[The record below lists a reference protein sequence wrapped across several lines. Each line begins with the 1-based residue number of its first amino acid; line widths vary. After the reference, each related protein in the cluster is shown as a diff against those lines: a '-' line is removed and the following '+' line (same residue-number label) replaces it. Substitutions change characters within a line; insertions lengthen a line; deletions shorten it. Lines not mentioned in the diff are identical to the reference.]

1 MTGTGR
7 SGATGPDGV
16 AGARATGP
24 AAPAAAP
31 SALAA
36 PEVVPAGRTGP
47 GRPVGPNGPGVP
59 SGPDGVPS
67 SSEGSGGSDRA
78 FGARLMAPLLLGSLL
93 NPINSTMIATAL
105 VAIGQDFH
113 VGAAGTAWLIS
124 AMYLSS
130 AVGQPSMGRLADRVG
145 PRRVF
150 AAGALTV
157 CAAGVIGA
165 LAPTFGLLIVS
176 RVVLGIGTAA
186 AYPAAMAIL
195 RAESRRVGRPAPRYV
210 LGRLSLAALGSAAV
224 GPTLGGLLAATAG
237 WRAVFAVNIP
247 LALLALLGALAWLP
261 ADEKDAG
268 AGRSGSGR
276 VPGSPGGAG
285 ASGSLDPLGIAL
297 FAATL
302 TCAMFF
308 VLRLEDPQ
316 WLLLTPTGV
325 LAGVLVWWQ
334 LRHPAP
340 FLDLRMLA
348 RNGALVRT
356 YLRHGLAYLVI
367 YCVLYGFS
375 QWLEE
380 AHGFSSF
387 HAGLVMLPMS
397 GAAAFCSI
405 AGART
410 KGIRAPLTVAAG
422 CLAVGSAVFLL
433 LQGTSPLV
441 ALLCAGALFGIP
453 QGLASTGNQ
462 AAVYAQA
469 PADGVGSAA
478 GLQRTAQYLGAIIA
492 SSLIGLLYGERA
504 SDSGLHAIALI
515 GVVLG
520 LLLLALTLA
529 DRGLRPGATGTGD

>member
-1 MTGTGR
+1 MSNLSAPGPGGTPEATTAPAAVTTPQETG
-7 SGATGPDGV
+7 A
-16 AGARATGP
+16 P
-24 AAPAAAP
+24 AAPGAAI
-31 SALAA
+31 
-36 PEVVPAGRTGP
+36 
-47 GRPVGPNGPGVP
+47 
-59 SGPDGVPS
+59 
-67 SSEGSGGSDRA
+67 GSGRA

-113 VGAAGTAWLIS
+113 VGAADTAWLIS
-124 AMYLSS
+124 AMYLAS

-165 LAPTFGLLIVS
+165 LAPTFALLIVS

-186 AYPAAMAIL
+186 AYPAAMAVL
-195 RAESRRVGRPAPRYV
+195 RAESARTGRPTPRYV
-210 LGRLSLAALGSAAV
+210 LGRLSLAALGSAAI

-261 ADEKDAG
+261 ADRKEARP
-268 AGRSGSGR
+268 GRGE
-276 VPGSPGGAG
+276 P
-285 ASGSLDPLGIAL
+285 ASASLDPLGIAL
-297 FAATL
+297 FAAAL
-302 TCAMFF
+302 TCAMVFL
-308 VLRLEDPQ
+308 LRLADPQ
-316 WLLLTPTGV
+316 WLLLAPAGV

-340 FLDLRMLA
+340 FIDLRMLA

-356 YLRHGLAYLVI
+356 YLRQGLTYLVI

-375 QWLEE
+375 QWLEQ
-380 AHGFSSF
+380 AHGASSLQ
-387 HAGLVMLPMS
+387 AGLIMLPMS
-397 GAAAFCSI
+397 LAAAVCSI
-405 AGART
+405 VGART
-410 KGIRAPLTVAAG
+410 KGIRAPLTLAAA

-433 LQGTSPLV
+433 LHGTGPLV

-469 PADGVGSAA
+469 PADGVGAAA
-478 GLQRTAQYLGAIIA
+478 GLQRTAQYLGAITA
-492 SSLIGLLYGERA
+492 SGLLGLLYGQRA
-504 SDSGLHAIALI
+504 SDSGLHQIALI

-520 LLLLALTLA
+520 LLLFLLTLA
-529 DRGLRPGATGTGD
+529 DRGLRPGATGTGG

>member
-1 MTGTGR
+1 MNAAAEPERDGAAPQAAASPAVATAGGTGR
-7 SGATGPDGV
+7 T
-16 AGARATGP
+16 
-24 AAPAAAP
+24 AAPGAP
-31 SALAA
+31 DDS
-36 PEVVPAGRTGP
+36 
-47 GRPVGPNGPGVP
+47 GRP
-59 SGPDGVPS
+59 
-67 SSEGSGGSDRA
+67 

-93 NPINSTMIATAL
+93 NPLNSTMIATAL

-113 VGAAGTAWLIS
+113 VGPAGTAWLVS

-130 AVGQPSMGRLADRVG
+130 AVGQPALGRLADRIG

-157 CAAGVIGA
+157 CAAGLIGA
-165 LAPTFGLLIVS
+165 LAPGFTLLIVS

-186 AYPAAMAIL
+186 AYPAAMALL
-195 RAESRRVGRPAPRYV
+195 RSESRRVGRPTPRSV
-210 LGRLSLAALGSAAV
+210 LGRLSLAALGSAAL

-247 LALLALLGALAWLP
+247 LGLLTLLGALAWLP
-261 ADEKDAG
+261 ADPKETGGGRATSAAG
-268 AGRSGSGR
+268 SS
-276 VPGSPGGAG
+276 
-285 ASGSLDPLGIAL
+285 DPLGLVL
-297 FAATL
+297 FAAML

-308 VLRLEDPQ
+308 LLGLQDPQ
-316 WLLLTPTGV
+316 WPLPVAAGG

-387 HAGLVMLPMS
+387 HAGLILLPMS
-397 GAAAFCSI
+397 GAAACCSL

-410 KGIRAPLTVAAG
+410 KGIRAPLTVAAV
-422 CLAVGSAVFLL
+422 CLALGSAALLL
-433 LQGTSPLV
+433 LQGGSPLV

-453 QGLASTGNQ
+453 QGLAATGNQ
-462 AAVYAQA
+462 AAVYDQA
-469 PADGVGSAA
+469 PADGVGAAA
-478 GLQRTAQYLGAIIA
+478 GLQRTAQYLGAITA
-492 SSLIGLLYGERA
+492 AGLIGLLYGARA
-504 SDSGLHAIALI
+504 SDSGLHAIAVT

-529 DRGLRPGATGTGD
+529 DRSLRSGATRNGESRKTGPRRSGEPGTDAPRTGG